1 MIEIKQ
7 VTNTDN
13 LITDENVVLKS
24 LVIFMRTYMTFSIS
38 VYCIKLSAPRFG
50 ICVFI
55 ILIYPRQI
63 SKKSLLLKFS
73 IHLLKFSYLF

>member
-13 LITDENVVLKS
+13 LITDENMVLKS
-24 LVIFMRTYMTFSIS
+24 LIVFMRTHMTFSIS

-50 ICVFI
+50 TCVFI
-55 ILIYPRQI
+55 ILIYP
-63 SKKSLLLKFS
+63 
-73 IHLLKFSYLF
+73 